1 MPRNQGN
8 RSNRSSSSSGGSRS
22 GGRSERSAF
31 SWDTAREKPLATAVT
46 IGAAAAAGA
55 FLWSRRNQITE
66 QLSDLSEQ
74 IGEWTDNLNLT
85 GSGEGSEFESA
96 GSGGFGASGSM
107 GTGSRST
114 RGATGMSETGG
125 GNAMLGA
132 HTGGGGTTGSAS
144 GRDRSRSNRTT

>member
-8 RSNRSSSSSGGSRS
+8 RSSRGGSRGS
-22 GGRSERSAF
+22 SNRGERSAF

-55 FLWSRRNQITE
+55 FLWSRRNQISE

-74 IGEWTDNLNLT
+74 IGEWSDSLNLG
-85 GSGEGSEFESA
+85 GSSDDSDFESA
-96 GSGGFGASGSM
+96 GAGGLGASRS
-107 GTGSRST
+107 TGSSMSST

-125 GNAMLGA
+125 GNANLGA
-132 HTGGGGTTGSAS
+132 RTGGGGMTSSAS
-144 GRDRSRSNRTT
+144 GRGRSNRTT